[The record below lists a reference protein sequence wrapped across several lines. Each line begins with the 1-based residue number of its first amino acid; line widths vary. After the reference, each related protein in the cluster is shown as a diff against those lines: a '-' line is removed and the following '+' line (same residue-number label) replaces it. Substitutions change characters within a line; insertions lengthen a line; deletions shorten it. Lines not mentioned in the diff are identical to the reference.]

1 MMHHR
6 IMLVAALA
14 ALAGCSSSTEPRSDA
29 SADGFELRIDA
40 SPNAPVVGDIVTATL
55 TITNTTDATASR
67 TFPPHVDGRPYIDSD
82 PDSPAL
88 ERSFGDGF
96 GDYLDTGEAYTFSV
110 PAHQSVTVIAH
121 FDAKA
126 AGRSRL
132 TGCLPGRDAATS
144 DGLCVAT
151 DVVVRAQ

>member
-55 TITNTTDATASR
+55 TITNTTDATR
-67 TFPPHVDGRPYIDSD
+67 TRTYPPHDFGPNIVSESGD
-82 PDSPAL
+82 PVL
-88 ERSFGDGF
+88 ERSSGDGF
-96 GDYLDTGEAYTFSV
+96 GDYIDTGEPYTFSV
-110 PAHQSVTVIAH
+110 PAQQSVTIIAH
-121 FDAKA
+121 FDATA

-132 TGCLPGRDAATS
+132 TGCLPGGDAAAS
-144 DGLCVAT
+144 DAICVAT
-151 DVVVRAQ
+151 FVVVRAQ